1 MLICFLKENR
11 ELPLLK
17 IDDQPLELAISHK
30 GIGF

>member
-1 MLICFLKENR
+1 MLMCFLKENR

-17 IDDQPLELAISHK
+17 IDDLELVISHK